1 MRSVFFVMGS
11 RSKVET
17 FVGVSGFSYSGWKGN
32 FYPSDLKNENFLEY
46 YSKKLNTVE
55 INSSF
60 YATPKAAMI
69 KSWHGRTGD
78 AFRFSVKAPRQITH
92 VLKLGN
98 GSAEAALRLEENLE
112 LLGAKQGPILFQ
124 LPPFLRQ
131 DLKLLESFLE
141 KTSPIKNRVFEFRHQ
156 SWLADPTYE
165 LLSKYRAGFC
175 VAETED
181 MEPIL
186 KVTGRFSYVRLRR
199 DSYDKK
205 AIDNWIK
212 KIREL
217 NVGVDESYI
226 YLRHDET
233 GENARLA
240 LELREKI

>member
-1 MRSVFFVMGS
+1 MVSK
-11 RSKVET
+11 SKVET
-17 FVGVSGFSYSGWKGN
+17 FVGVSGFSYPSWKGN
-32 FYPSDLKNENFLEY
+32 FYPIDLKSEQFLEY
-46 YSKKLNTVE
+46 YSKKLTSVE

-60 YATPKAAMI
+60 YATPNAAMI
-69 KSWHGRTGD
+69 RSWHGRTGD

-92 VLKLGN
+92 VLKLGS

-112 LLGAKQGPILFQ
+112 LLGTKRGPILFQ

-141 KTSPIKNRVFEFRHQ
+141 KTGSIKNGVFEFRHQ
-156 SWLADPTYE
+156 SWLSDPTYE
-165 LLSKYRAGFC
+165 LLSKYGAGFC
-175 VAETED
+175 VSETED
-181 MEPIL
+181 MEPVL

-226 YLRHDET
+226 YLRHDES
-233 GENARLA
+233 GENARRA
-240 LELREKI
+240 LELQEKI